1 MPLPSSR
8 GAVLYA
14 PLTPHGFGFRLRAP
28 NSALRVC
35 LHRCSDTLSVGTLG
49 KFSPCFPNLFLVNAS
64 LHSFTLA
71 GINYSSPLLKIR
83 YSPFTCLDFDY
94 SPSFSLHAS
103 VV

>member
-1 MPLPSSR
+1 MLLPSSR

-14 PLTPHGFGFRLRAP
+14 PLTPRGFGFRLKAH

-35 LHRCSDTLSVGTLG
+35 LHPCSDAPGVGTLG
-49 KFSPCFPNLFLVNAS
+49 KFSPCFPNLFLVSAS

-71 GINYSSPLLKIR
+71 GMNYYSPLLKIR

-94 SPSFSLHAS
+94 SPSFSLRAS
-103 VV
+103 MM